1 VASTSRRAD
10 ATRWHK
16 SIPHPSDIDQFFAPI
31 VADDY
36 RVQAMQAGRVTSGD
50 EFLTAIDAVF
60 IYLLRPFAKLVA
72 ASGDSGVGIYS
83 YVIPSNSG
91 QSHFTKA
98 ISTSHS
104 NPFLG
109 LRFKSVMSKGR

>member
-1 VASTSRRAD
+1 MAN
-10 ATRWHK
+10 
-16 SIPHPSDIDQFFAPI
+16 
-31 VADDY
+31 DY
-36 RVQAMQAGRVTSGD
+36 RVQTVQAGRIAADD
-50 EFLTAIDAVF
+50 ELLPAIDAVF